1 MLFEKKI
8 GIVLGK
14 KPTISSIWVSFA
26 FKLGLV

>member
-1 MLFEKKI
+1 MFVEKTI

-26 FKLGLV
+26 FKLRLV